1 MDDKRWMQRAIDL
14 ACNGKGMTSPNPLV
28 GAVLVDEDGNV
39 VGEGWHHKAGEP
51 HAEVFVAG
59 ESGKLRGDRLGLEDV
74 GRGELPALDERP
86 LTAFFEDGNLVLKAG
101 DGQPHAAVP
110 DREGV
115 KRARP
120 DALRE
125 FRV

>member
-1 MDDKRWMQRAIDL
+1 MPARNAP
-14 ACNGKGMTSPNPLV
+14 CGKLTVETLHDQHR
-28 GAVLVDEDGNV
+28 LGNV
-39 VGEGWHHKAGEP
+39 HQRDLGDRQLCPLGEP

-59 ESGKLRGDRLGLEDV
+59 ESGKLRGDRLGLEDM

-86 LTAFFEDGNLVLKAG
+86 LTALFEDGNLVLKAC

-115 KRARP
+115 KRTRP